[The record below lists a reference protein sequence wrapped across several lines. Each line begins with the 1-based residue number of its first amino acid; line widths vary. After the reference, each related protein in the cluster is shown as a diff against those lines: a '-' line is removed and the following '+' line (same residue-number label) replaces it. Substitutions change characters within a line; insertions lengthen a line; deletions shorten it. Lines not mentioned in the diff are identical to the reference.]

1 MIKIHKYE
9 AIGIGVS
16 VAAMALALYI
26 MRLDG
31 SLDGANIL
39 ARNAENTNQ
48 AASVIYSENGVEG
61 AAAAIETSMTASG
74 RVDKLVVTDVVMG
87 EGEESVEKGDTVVV
101 NYIGTLQ
108 NGQEFDNSYKKGTSF
123 TFKVGDSKVIEGW
136 NEGMIGMKEGGSR
149 VIIIPSDLAYGKKGY
164 GPIPGNATVVY
175 AIELLEI
182 K

>member
-9 AIGIGVS
+9 VIGVGLS
-16 VAAMALALYI
+16 VGAMALALFL

-31 SLDGANIL
+31 SIDAGSIL
-39 ARNAENTNQ
+39 ARSAEQNDQ
-48 AASVIYSENGVEG
+48 AANVIMAKDGVEG
-61 AAAAIETSMTASG
+61 VGDAIGDALVG
-74 RVDKLVVTDVVMG
+74 NRVNKLVVTDVQIG
-87 EGEESVEKGDTVVV
+87 EGDEVSVGDTVTV

-123 TFKVGDSKVIEGW
+123 SFKVGDDKIIEGW
-136 NEGMIGMKEGGSR
+136 NKGMVGMKMGGQR
-149 VIIIPSDLAYGKKGY
+149 IIIIPSDMAYGSEGY

-175 AIELLEI
+175 AIELLQVE